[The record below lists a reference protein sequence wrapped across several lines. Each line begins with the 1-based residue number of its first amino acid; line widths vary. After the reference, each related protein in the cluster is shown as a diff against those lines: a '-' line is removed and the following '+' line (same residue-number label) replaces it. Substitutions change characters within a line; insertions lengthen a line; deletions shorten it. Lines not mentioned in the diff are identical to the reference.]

1 MKESFLKIQKC
12 VLDAQKQHGWE
23 NVEGCEVFQSIMKQF
38 MMQGVD
44 EFMKFLSKEDRAK
57 VLDLASNSELNF
69 SDELLN
75 NYVLDFWT
83 NYEPE
88 KEVA

>member
-12 VLDAQKQHGWE
+12 VLDAQKQHGLE

-38 MMQGVD
+38 MMEGVD

>member
-12 VLDAQKQHGWE
+12 VLDAQKAAGCE

-38 MMQGVD
+38 MMEGVD

-83 NYEPE
+83 NYAPE